1 VTINNLNLK
10 IINDFCITICSVNG
24 SGSVTANNIILK
36 ALFKMGIPVS
46 AKNNFPS
53 NIQGLPTWYSIRV
66 NKKGFVGRVEYD
78 NIIVAMNPNTIE
90 SDVTFLSKNGV
101 LLYDDQIPLP
111 KLDANKILYPLP
123 IEKILSESQTPA
135 NLKTYLAN
143 MVYVGILAW
152 LLGID
157 LLIIG
162 ELLSQHFKDKTIA
175 LDINQKIIQTSFSW
189 AKENLAKKDRYFVES
204 MDSTRGFILSDGNTA
219 AALGSIYGGV
229 QFIAWYPI
237 TPATS
242 LPESLN
248 EFLPILRKDA
258 KTGKNT
264 FVSLQAEDELAAI
277 GMVVGAGW
285 SGLRAMTAT
294 SGPGLC
300 LMSEYLGLAYLSEIP
315 LVVWD
320 VQRVGPST
328 GLPTHTS
335 QGDLAFSYFLSHG
348 DTDFIILLP
357 GSVNECFEFG
367 WKALDLAEELQTPVV
382 VLSDLDLGMN
392 EWMTPAFKYPDRP
405 IQRGKILWEEDL
417 NKLLRRQ
424 KNDWGR
430 YQDVDGDGVPYR
442 TAPGNL
448 HPKAPYFTRG
458 TGHDEYA
465 HYSESPEVWER
476 IHLRLKKK
484 IQNSKY
490 MIPKPELIIQH
501 NSRIGIIS
509 FGSNDPAV
517 IEACYLL
524 SKVSIN
530 CDYLRIR
537 ALPFTE
543 DIPKFLDKYERI
555 YVVEANRD
563 GQMALLIK
571 MNYSEYGI
579 KIESLAH
586 MDGLSLSAEW
596 IFNKILTIEN
606 KK

>member
-1 VTINNLNLK
+1 MNSK
-10 IINDFCITICSVNG
+10 IINDFCITICTING
-24 SGSVTANNIILK
+24 SGSATANNIILK

-46 AKNNFPS
+46 GKNIFPS

-66 NKKGFVGRVEYD
+66 NKKGFIGRVEHD
-78 NIIVAMNPNTIE
+78 DIIIAMNPNTIE
-90 SDVTFLSKNGV
+90 SDVTFLSENGV

-111 KLDANKILYPLP
+111 KLNSKVILYPIP
-123 IEKILSESQTPA
+123 IEKLLSESQSPA

-143 MVYVGILAW
+143 MVYIGILAC
-152 LLGID
+152 LLNID
-157 LLIIG
+157 LLIVE
-162 ELLSQHFKDKTIA
+162 ELLLQHFKGKTIA
-175 LDINQKIIQTSFSW
+175 LDINRKIVQTSFSW
-189 AKENLAKKDRYFVES
+189 AKENLKKEDRYFAEN
-204 MDSTRGFILSDGNTA
+204 MDANRGYIMTDGNTA

-248 EFLPILRKDA
+248 EYLPILRKDA

-285 SGLRAMTAT
+285 SGLRSMTAT

-300 LMSEYLGLAYLSEIP
+300 LMSEYLGLAYWSEVP

-335 QGDLAFSYFLSHG
+335 QGDLTFSYFLSHG
-348 DTDFIILLP
+348 DTDFVILLP

-367 WKALDLAEELQTPVV
+367 WKALDIAEELQTPVI

-392 EWMTPAFKYPDRP
+392 EWMTPAFKYPDHP
-405 IQRGKILWEEDL
+405 IRRGKILWEEDL
-417 NKLLRRQ
+417 RKLIDKQ

-430 YQDVDGDGVPYR
+430 YQDIDGDGVPYR
-442 TAPGNL
+442 TVPGNL
-448 HPKAPYFTRG
+448 NPKAPYFTRG

-465 HYSESPEVWER
+465 RYSEAPEVWER

-484 IQNSKY
+484 IQNSKI
-490 MIPKPELIIQH
+490 MIPQPELIKQ
-501 NSRIGIIS
+501 NNAKIGIIS

-517 IEACYLL
+517 IETCYLL
-524 SKVSIN
+524 SQKSIF

-543 DIPKFLDKYERI
+543 DIPNFLDQYERI

-563 GQMALLIK
+563 GQMALLMK
-571 MNYSEYGI
+571 MNFPEYGR
-579 KIESLAH
+579 KIESVAH

-596 IFNKILTIEN
+596 IFKKILMIED